1 MKITSTS
8 VILGISAIGVL
19 VLAAFYMKGRM
30 KKQEEPETPP
40 VTEPAPAPAK
50 PAPTQ
55 ESLARAAGMGSPQYQ
70 LVQTPVGYMMN

>member
-40 VTEPAPAPAK
+40 VKEPAPAAPV
-50 PAPTQ
+50 PTQ